1 MPRSV
6 VYPGSMDALIK
17 EWDEKY
23 RAAWKENGRA
33 GLDALK
39 IANGECARLPQVL
52 TNVGHTSRWQ
62 PGARVIDVARTLRPG
77 TVIANF
83 VFENG
88 KWRYP
93 NRSGWHAALF
103 VRGEGYSVSTGKPSG
118 IIMFDQWNSVREP
131 KWPSLRLVRVWPEA
145 IAKTKKPSDKA
156 EEFFVVMVR

>member
-1 MPRSV
+1 MARPA

-23 RAAWKENGRA
+23 RTTWKEKGRD
-33 GLDALK
+33 GLNALK
-39 IANGECARLPQVL
+39 IADGECARLPQVL

-62 PGARVIDVARTLRPG
+62 PGERVIDVARTLRPG

-93 NRSGWHAALF
+93 NRTGWHAALF
-103 VRGEGYSVSTGKPSG
+103 VRGENYSLATGKPSR
-118 IIMFDQWNSVREP
+118 IVMFDQWNNDRAP
-131 KWPSLRLVRVWPEA
+131 KWPSPRDVRVWPEA
-145 IAKTKKPSDKA
+145 IAKTKKASDKA
-156 EEFFVVMVR
+156 DEFFVVVVR